1 MIFNRRDFIKGTAVL
16 GTALLTKNAFSFTER
31 FLTDHRFPVLQ
42 GATSFSKTQI
52 NILAAEDIVVS
63 VPLGKV
69 SLTVVEK
76 PYSIWKAYRVV
87 VENLSPDTRYD
98 LQICSPDGVLLSTRY
113 FSTLTPDKTKAKIAL
128 ISCTR
133 DTKAEF
139 QAPMWQALVDSNPD
153 LIFLLGDNVY
163 VDDET
168 TEIHDP
174 LSEVRLWRRYVETR
188 LTLDLFHMPEL
199 IPTLATWDDHD
210 YGLNNAYGET
220 PYRVASTHVFKTL
233 FAQDAI
239 MPEVTWG
246 PGVAVSFSA
255 YGQRF
260 YLMDSRSFRTEPL
273 VGKEHWGSAQDEWML
288 GSLSTSHQ
296 PGWILSGSQIF
307 GGYREGWG
315 FEKTHP
321 ELLKKIL
328 SRLSKI
334 EAPVLFGSGDVHYSE
349 IMKIESE
356 LLGYETFEITSSS
369 MHSKASEPRDG
380 NFRRLASTGEYNFV
394 IAHVEVRDQS
404 LIMDLHSHGRDNK
417 QFFEVNNI
425 RIGRSF

>member
-1 MIFNRRDFIKGTAVL
+1 MYFNRRDFIKGSAVI
-16 GTALLTKNAFSFTER
+16 GTTLLTKGSFAFSEK

-42 GATSFSKTQI
+42 GATSFTKTQI
-52 NILAAEDIVVS
+52 NVMAAEDIVIT
-63 VPLGKV
+63 VPGGKV
-69 SLTVVEK
+69 SVTIVEK

-87 VENLSPDTRYD
+87 VENLFPDSDYE
-98 LQICSPDGVLLSTRY
+98 LQISSPEGIILSTRN
-113 FSTLTPDKTKAKIAL
+113 FSTLTPGKRRAKVAL
-128 ISCTR
+128 VSCTR

-139 QAPMWQALVDSNPD
+139 QSPMWQSLIQTKPD
-153 LIFLLGDNVY
+153 LMFLLGDNVY

-168 TEIHDP
+168 NDNHDP
-174 LSEVRLWRRYVETR
+174 LSEERLWRRYVETR
-188 LTLDLFHMPEL
+188 LTLDLFHMQNL

-220 PYRVASTHVFKTL
+220 PYREASTYVFQTL
-233 FAQDAI
+233 FAQDAL

-273 VGKEHWGSAQDEWML
+273 IGKNHWGTAQDEWML
-288 GSLSTSHQ
+288 GNLASAAD

-328 SRLSKI
+328 KQISKI

-349 IMKIESE
+349 VMKIESE
-356 LLGYETFEITSSS
+356 LLGYETIEITSSS
-369 MHSKASEPRDG
+369 MHSKASQPRVG
-380 NFRRLASTGEYNFV
+380 NQRRVVSTGEYNFV
-394 IAHVEVRDQS
+394 LAEVDVVDKALNMNLRS
-404 LIMDLHSHGRDNK
+404 YGSGTN
-417 QFFEVNNI
+417 QFFEVDHI
-425 RIGRSF
+425 RIGR